1 MLEPP
6 RELDTN
12 ASAVIGA
19 ALEVHRDLGPGFLE
33 SVYAEAMAVELGLRG
48 VHFERQRPVS
58 VLYKG
63 HEVGEG
69 RLDFLVDSSLVV
81 ELKAVEKLLPIHQAQ
96 VLSYLKAVR
105 CRLGLVINFHERLL
119 RDGIKRIVFTAPDR

>member
-105 CRLGLVINFHERLL
+105 CHLGLVINFHERLL